1 VPAAKA
7 ARRINAAAALL
18 AQGLTVP
25 EAARALARRQ
35 GVSPRQARRY
45 LERAQATGGVEIP
58 TATTVF
64 TVKLGVALARRVRTQ
79 ARHSGRT
86 ISAVVTQALEECLD
100 RLKAGGTGGP

>member
-1 VPAAKA
+1 MSPGRRVPAAKA

-25 EAARALARRQ
+25 EAARALARGQ
-35 GVSPRQARRY
+35 GLSPRQARRY
-45 LERAQATGGVEIP
+45 LERAQTTGSVAIP

-64 TVKLGVALARRVRTQ
+64 TVKIGVPLARRVRTQ

-86 ISAVVTQALEECLD
+86 ISAAVTQAVEGGLD
-100 RLKAGGTGGP
+100 RP

>member
-1 VPAAKA
+1 MSPGRRVPAVTA
-7 ARRINAAAALL
+7 ARRVNAAAALL
-18 AQGLTVP
+18 AEGRTVP

-35 GVSPRQARRY
+35 RVSPRQARRY
-45 LERAQATGGVEIP
+45 LERAQATGGVALP
-58 TATTVF
+58 TTTTVF

-100 RLKAGGTGGP
+100 RLK